1 MHDRW
6 LKSLKAIPEV
16 DRKDIMEENPSF
28 NNGATSCPRHQHHP
42 EFTQQ
47 SYLRLRT
54 FEEAFHMGN
63 YLDVQM
69 MSQII
74 NQKRASFISPD
85 KKASALRLD

>member
-1 MHDRW
+1 MHERW

-16 DRKDIMEENPSF
+16 DRKDIMEENPFF
-28 NNGATSCPRHQHHP
+28 NNGAMTTPKHQHHP

-63 YLDVQM
+63 YLD
-69 MSQII
+69 
-74 NQKRASFISPD
+74 
-85 KKASALRLD
+85 L